1 MESRQ
6 GRAAASAGREIRLGE
21 ESVDR
26 PPDQPTFPVLS
37 VPSGT
42 TIAPPG
48 GAIAGHEGRTP
59 ESRSSMARFR
69 ACWVTH
75 VESGCAVTPATCTRR
90 EARAGPGRDRRRP
103 RTIGAFSR
111 RHKEA
116 THDEHQ
122 ADHRGPAHFAC
133 RKLASDNIHE
143 PPPFPVTQDAA
154 GSCGWLGPVVANRQ
168 ERRAEPRPPRRGR
181 NDRQGRLSGTGNPAV
196 RAQSTHVCRPRARV
210 SQVSRAQAT
219 RSAVKVS
226 YSSTTA

>member
-154 GSCGWLGPVVANRQ
+154 GSCGWLGPVVANDSRSVRPQ
-168 ERRAEPRPPRRGR
+168 EDSARHYPDMGLGDPTTGVPPRSRGHRLTRRAVHPDRSEGVVGARGLAPTHRR
-181 NDRQGRLSGTGNPAV
+181 
-196 RAQSTHVCRPRARV
+196 QSW
-210 SQVSRAQAT
+210 
-219 RSAVKVS
+219 
-226 YSSTTA
+226 